1 MKTTV
6 DTPRAA
12 CPAWALAVWTRRRW
26 LQSLPVVGTG
36 LAAGLGPGPAWATS
50 APSLQAPAGAVVLT
64 VSGRIKSANEGGR
77 ALFDMPM
84 LEAFAQHTIN
94 TRTPWF
100 TQARRFTGPLLRDV
114 LSAAGAQGQSL
125 RLVALNDYRV
135 DMPFDDVQRFD
146 VILVRLLDD
155 KPMNVRDKG
164 PVMVMYPFDSRPELR
179 RATYYGRCAWQL
191 STIEVL

>member
-26 LQSLPVVGTG
+26 LQSLPLVGLGTG
-36 LAAGLGPGPAWATS
+36 VGVGPGSGPARAGP

-64 VSGRIKSANEGGR
+64 VSGRIKSTNEGGR

-114 LSAAGAQGQSL
+114 LLADRKS
-125 RLVALNDYRV
+125 VV
-135 DMPFDDVQRFD
+135 
-146 VILVRLLDD
+146 
-155 KPMNVRDKG
+155 
-164 PVMVMYPFDSRPELR
+164 
-179 RATYYGRCAWQL
+179 
-191 STIEVL
+191 